1 MDRRVGTL
9 ARRPGAY
16 HGNLRQSGM
25 HLPGSHEV
33 RWELTITRKVMT
45 MLSMTKYREI
55 IENYLNGNIADFQKQ
70 IRALTKKEILTIEW
84 QMINGYN
91 LDANHILH
99 KHL

>member
-1 MDRRVGTL
+1 
-9 ARRPGAY
+9 
-16 HGNLRQSGM
+16 
-25 HLPGSHEV
+25 
-33 RWELTITRKVMT
+33 